1 MRTLTVPPRE
11 AEVILDVDVVVCGAG
26 PAGLA
31 AALAAARQGA
41 SVALLERYG
50 FLGGNF
56 TVASVG
62 TMCGLYVRTA
72 PGEFDH
78 VTGGFARSFTD
89 ELAARGA
96 AIGPYPFKDT
106 AVAIYVPWAAKR
118 LADHL
123 ITEGPL
129 SDNITLLLHALV
141 SDVVVDPATGDIT
154 GVIVASKQGPRAV
167 LGSVIIDATGDAD
180 VAVHAGVPWTMGAP
194 GTRQFGSMQFVMQHV
209 DVDAAM
215 AAGLD
220 RLAAAIAE
228 HGSHLSRDGGAVIP
242 TFRPGEVLGAM
253 IRLTRDGDPLDGT
266 DLFDLT
272 YGELEGRRRAEEA
285 AAFLQAHMP
294 GFEDAFLAD
303 TATQQGVRETRH
315 ILGRYTL
322 SGDDVT
328 AATRFDDA
336 VALGAWPQEY
346 HVVGRG
352 TDYRFLDDG
361 AAYQI
366 PYRCLLPAGP
376 DPQSG
381 SAPGSRVAGSGA
393 DSGSG
398 SGSSSGPGNL
408 LVAGRCI
415 SADHDALA
423 SCRVMAPCMA
433 LGEAAGTAA
442 AMAVRSEVRLAAL
455 DTDEL
460 RDNLRAHGAIV
471 S

>member
-1 MRTLTVPPRE
+1 
-11 AEVILDVDVVVCGAG
+11 
-26 PAGLA
+26 
-31 AALAAARQGA
+31 
-41 SVALLERYG
+41 
-50 FLGGNF
+50 
-56 TVASVG
+56 
-62 TMCGLYVRTA
+62 
-72 PGEFDH
+72 
-78 VTGGFARSFTD
+78 
-89 ELAARGA
+89 
-96 AIGPYPFKDT
+96 
-106 AVAIYVPWAAKR
+106 
-118 LADHL
+118 
-123 ITEGPL
+123 
-129 SDNITLLLHALV
+129 
-141 SDVVVDPATGDIT
+141 
-154 GVIVASKQGPRAV
+154 
-167 LGSVIIDATGDAD
+167 
-180 VAVHAGVPWTMGAP
+180 
-194 GTRQFGSMQFVMQHV
+194 MQFVMQHV

-294 GFEDAFLAD
+294 GFEGAFLAD

-366 PYRCLLPAGP
+366 PYRCLLPAAAGP
-376 DPQSG
+376 
-381 SAPGSRVAGSGA
+381 APGPRSEAGAAPG
-393 DSGSG
+393 
-398 SGSSSGPGNL
+398 SGPGNL

-423 SCRVMAPCMA
+423 TCRVMAPCMA

-460 RDNLRAHGAIV
+460 RGDLLARGAIL